1 VQRVAALLLAA
12 LVAGAAAALDVP
24 PLRGRVNDLAG
35 LLAPSTV
42 RELDARL
49 EAYERE
55 TGHQLAVL
63 VIPTL
68 EGDPLEDFS
77 IRVVE
82 AWKLGSAGRDDGL
95 LLLIAVAERKARIE
109 VGHGLEGAVTDA
121 VSARVLRD
129 TLGPALAAG
138 IPDKGVRDALDAL
151 MLAAAQEN
159 TGAEEEEPSRVPM
172 AVFALL
178 WFGLMFAAIALEQAR
193 LRGLRG
199 NDRWDRRARRR
210 SGVWIEPGGWGGG
223 YGGGFGSGG
232 FGGGGLGGTG
242 GGFRG
247 GGGSFGGGGASGG
260 W

>member
-1 VQRVAALLLAA
+1 MALLLAA
-12 LVAGAAAALDVP
+12 LAAGAAAALDVP

-35 LLAPSTV
+35 LLAPSTA
-42 RELDARL
+42 RELEGKL

-55 TGHQLAVL
+55 TGHQIAVL

-68 EGDPLEDFS
+68 EGDPVEDFS

-82 AWKLGSAGRDDGL
+82 AWKLGSGGRDDGL
-95 LLLIAVAERKARIE
+95 LLLIAVADRKARIE

-121 VSARVLRD
+121 VSARVIRD
-129 TLGPALAAG
+129 TLGPALAG
-138 IPDKGVRDALDAL
+138 GVPDKGVRDALDAL

-159 TGAEEEEPSRVPM
+159 TGAEEAEAPRLP
-172 AVFALL
+172 AALFALV
-178 WFGLMFAAIALEQAR
+178 WIGLMFAAIAIEQAR

-199 NDRWDRRARRR
+199 NDRWNRRARRR
-210 SGVWIEPGGWGGG
+210 GGVWIEPGGWGGG
-223 YGGGFGSGG
+223 FGGGFGSGG
-232 FGGGGLGGTG
+232 FGGGGFGGTG

-247 GGGSFGGGGASGG
+247 GGGSFGGGGASGS